1 MEFVSNFV
9 LRISNLSIMDKIELK
24 IEGMHCGACATGIQM
39 LTSQMDGV
47 TSAFVDY
54 EGKKGT
60 FEFDPAKVTKEAI
73 VKAIEELGYKAT

>member
-1 MEFVSNFV
+1 MH
-9 LRISNLSIMDKIELK
+9 

-47 TSAFVDY
+47 TSVFVDY

-60 FEFDPAKVTKEAI
+60 FEFDSSKVTKEQIIKSIA
-73 VKAIEELGYKAT
+73 ELGYTAS